1 MTYPMTTLLHGAV
14 EMPMHGLGVFQA
26 DDGDEVTNAVTW
38 AIEGG
43 YRLIDTAAIY
53 KNEAGVGRAV
63 MMSDVPRDDLFI
75 TTKLWNTEQGYE
87 SGMRALRSSL
97 ERLAMDYVDLYLIH
111 WPMASKID
119 DSWKALEKLQA
130 DGYARAI
137 GVSNFHGPQIDA
149 LMAGASVAPSVNQV
163 ELHPSLQQ
171 RDVISANNAIG
182 AVTQA
187 WSPLKQGRVLDD
199 ETLVRIGRAHG
210 VTPAQ
215 VVLRWQLQ
223 SGIATIPKSVRKDRI
238 VENGDVFGF
247 TLTDDDLAS
256 VRSMDN
262 GDRIGPNPDDHPEGF
277 K

>member
-1 MTYPMTTLLHGAV
+1 MTYPMTTLLHDDV
-14 EMPMHGLGVFQA
+14 EMPMHGLGVFQT
-26 DDGDEVTNAVTW
+26 DDGEEVTNAVTW
-38 AIEGG
+38 AIEDG
-43 YRLIDTAAIY
+43 YRLIDTAAVY
-53 KNEAGVGRAV
+53 ENEAGVGRAV
-63 MMSDVPRDDLFI
+63 EMSDVPREDLFI
-75 TTKLWNTEQGYE
+75 TTKLWNTEQGYD
-87 SGMRALRSSL
+87 SGLRALSSSL

-111 WPMASKID
+111 WPIASKID
-119 DSWKALEKLQA
+119 DSWRALETLQA

-137 GVSNFHGPQIDA
+137 GISNFHGPQIDA
-149 LMAGASVAPSVNQV
+149 LMAGASVAPSVNQI

-171 RDVISANNAIG
+171 QDVIAANDAIG

-187 WSPLKQGRVLDD
+187 WSPLKRGKVLKDD
-199 ETLVRIGRAHG
+199 TLIRIAQAHG

-223 SGIATIPKSVRKDRI
+223 SGIATIPKSVHKDRI
-238 VENGDVFGF
+238 VENGDVYAF

-256 VRSMDN
+256 IRSMDT